1 VSYSTEAE
9 DFDGP
14 REARRPFAIALSE
27 CQQQMEKLSV
37 LVREIEERVGAVRL
51 SVPRPEIDAKAVKAA
66 RDVHSP
72 AVDQL
77 YNLRDNLQGLQR
89 QLGTLLEELEV

>member
-1 VSYSTEAE
+1 MSYSEAE
-9 DFDGP
+9 EFDGP

-37 LVREIEERVGAVRL
+37 LVREVEERVGTVRL
-51 SVPRPEIDAKAVKAA
+51 SVPRPQADEKAIKAA
-66 RDVHSP
+66 RDIHSP

-77 YNLRDNLQGLQR
+77 YNLRDNVQGLQR
-89 QLGTLLEELEV
+89 RLAALLEELEV